1 MRIGGFTRIFDR
13 PSFEEVLDA
22 AAGHGLEALQLNLE
36 SAGLPPMPDR
46 LDPDLCR
53 RVRDQAAARG
63 LTLAA
68 VSGTFNIIH
77 PDLEERARNFRSL
90 RALAAACPAL
100 GAPRITFSTGTR
112 NADYMWAS
120 HPDNGS
126 PVAWSDMLESMAE
139 AVEIAAEHEVPL
151 VFEPEVSNVVDSAPK
166 ARLLLDHFGSPFLKV
181 VIDGANLFGAGDLPR
196 MAEWARSMLRDSLDA
211 FVREDTGLALDV
223 CQRDDFIDDLTAE
236 VFGRMLGRMAEEP
249 ETVVRSTRILFLAK
263 YLERIAD
270 HATNIAEMVIYMVK
284 GKNIRHVSPVPS
296 SVSET

>member
-22 AAGHGLEALQLNLE
+22 AAGHGLEAIQLNLE
-36 SAGLPPMPDR
+36 SVGLPPMPDR

-53 RVRDQAAARG
+53 RLRDQVESRG

-90 RALAAACPAL
+90 RAIAAACPAL

-126 PVAWSDMLESMAE
+126 PGAWSDMVEAMAG

-151 VFEPEVSNVVDSAPK
+151 VFEPEVSNIVDSAPK
-166 ARLLLDHFGSPFLKV
+166 ARRLLDHFGSPFLKV

-196 MAEWARSMLRDSLDA
+196 MAEVLDEAFDLLGPDIEMAHAKDLVRDGEAGHVAAGTGLLDYERYLRRLRETGFDGGLILHSLDEEQVPA
-211 FVREDTGLALDV
+211 SVR
-223 CQRDDFIDDLTAE
+223 
-236 VFGRMLGRMAEEP
+236 
-249 ETVVRSTRILFLAK
+249 FLRQT
-263 YLERIAD
+263 LERI
-270 HATNIAEMVIYMVK
+270 
-284 GKNIRHVSPVPS
+284 G
-296 SVSET
+296 

>member
-1 MRIGGFTRIFDR
+1 MLIGGFTRIFDR

-22 AAGHGLEALQLNLE
+22 AAGHGLQALQLNLE

-53 RVRDQAAARG
+53 RVRDEIESRG

-77 PDLEERARNFRSL
+77 PDLDERARNFRGL

-126 PVAWSDMLESMAE
+126 PEAWAEMLESMAE
-139 AVEIAAEHEVPL
+139 ALEIAAEHEVPL
-151 VFEPEVSNVVDSAPK
+151 VFEPEVSNVVDTALK
-166 ARLLLDHFGSPFLKV
+166 ARRLLDHFRSPFLKV

-196 MAEWARSMLRDSLDA
+196 MAEVLDEAFDLLGPDIEMAHAKDLVRDGEAGHVAAGTGLLDYERYLRRLREAGFDGGLILHSLDEEQVPGS
-211 FVREDTGLALDV
+211 VR
-223 CQRDDFIDDLTAE
+223 
-236 VFGRMLGRMAEEP
+236 
-249 ETVVRSTRILFLAK
+249 FLRQT
-263 YLERIAD
+263 LERI
-270 HATNIAEMVIYMVK
+270 
-284 GKNIRHVSPVPS
+284 G
-296 SVSET
+296 

>member
-166 ARLLLDHFGSPFLKV
+166 ARRLLDHFGSPFLKV

-196 MAEWARSMLRDSLDA
+196 MAEILDEAFDLLGPEIEMAHAKDLVRDGEAGHVAAGTGLLDYERYLRRLRESGFDGALVLHSLDEA
-211 FVREDTGLALDV
+211 QVPASVR
-223 CQRDDFIDDLTAE
+223 
-236 VFGRMLGRMAEEP
+236 
-249 ETVVRSTRILFLAK
+249 FLRQT
-263 YLERIAD
+263 LERI
-270 HATNIAEMVIYMVK
+270 
-284 GKNIRHVSPVPS
+284 G
-296 SVSET
+296 

>member
-22 AAGHGLEALQLNLE
+22 AAGHGLQALQLNLE

-46 LDPDLCR
+46 LEADLCR
-53 RVRDQAAARG
+53 RIRREVESRG

-77 PDLEERARNFRSL
+77 PDLEERARNFRGL

-100 GAPRITFSTGTR
+100 GAPLITFSTGTR
-112 NADYMWAS
+112 NADYMWGS

-126 PVAWSDMLESMAE
+126 PEAWADMIESMAE

-151 VFEPEVSNVVDSAPK
+151 VFEPEVSNVVDTALK
-166 ARLLLDHFGSPFLKV
+166 ARRLLDHFGSPFLKV

-196 MAEWARSMLRDSLDA
+196 MAEVLDEAFDLLGPDIEMAHAKDLVRDGEAGHVAAGTGLLDYERYLRRLRESGFDGALILHSLDEEQVPGS
-211 FVREDTGLALDV
+211 VR
-223 CQRDDFIDDLTAE
+223 
-236 VFGRMLGRMAEEP
+236 
-249 ETVVRSTRILFLAK
+249 FLRRT
-263 YLERIAD
+263 LERI
-270 HATNIAEMVIYMVK
+270 
-284 GKNIRHVSPVPS
+284 G
-296 SVSET
+296 

>member
-13 PSFEEVLDA
+13 PSLEEVLDA

-36 SAGLPPMPDR
+36 SLGLPPMPDR

-53 RVRDQAAARG
+53 RIRHDVESRG

-77 PDLEERARNFRSL
+77 PDLGERARNFRGL
-90 RALAAACPAL
+90 RELAAACPAL

-126 PVAWSDMLESMAE
+126 PEAWADMLESMAE
-139 AVEIAAEHEVPL
+139 AVAIAAEHEVPL
-151 VFEPEVSNVVDSAPK
+151 VFEPEVSNVVDSALK
-166 ARLLLDHFGSPFLKV
+166 ARRLLDHFGSPFLKV

-196 MAEWARSMLRDSLDA
+196 MAEVLDEAFDLLGPDIEMAHAKDLVRDGEAGHVAAGTGLLDYERYLRRLRESGFDGGLILHSLDEEQVPA
-211 FVREDTGLALDV
+211 SVR
-223 CQRDDFIDDLTAE
+223 
-236 VFGRMLGRMAEEP
+236 
-249 ETVVRSTRILFLAK
+249 FLRQT
-263 YLERIAD
+263 LERI
-270 HATNIAEMVIYMVK
+270 
-284 GKNIRHVSPVPS
+284 G
-296 SVSET
+296 

>member
-126 PVAWSDMLESMAE
+126 PEAWSDMLESMAE

-166 ARLLLDHFGSPFLKV
+166 ARRLLDHFGSPFLKV

-196 MAEWARSMLRDSLDA
+196 MAEVLDEAFDLLGPDIEMAHAKDLVRDGEAGHVAAGTGLLDYERYLRRLREAGFDGALVLHSLDEEQVPA
-211 FVREDTGLALDV
+211 SVR
-223 CQRDDFIDDLTAE
+223 
-236 VFGRMLGRMAEEP
+236 
-249 ETVVRSTRILFLAK
+249 FLRRT
-263 YLERIAD
+263 LERI
-270 HATNIAEMVIYMVK
+270 
-284 GKNIRHVSPVPS
+284 G
-296 SVSET
+296 

>member
-1 MRIGGFTRIFDR
+1 MRIGGFTRIYDR

-36 SAGLPPMPDR
+36 SLGLAPMPDR

-53 RVRDQAAARG
+53 RARDQAAARG
-63 LTLAA
+63 LTVAA

-90 RALAAACPAL
+90 RAIAAACPSL

-126 PVAWSDMLESMAE
+126 PEAWADMVESMAE
-139 AVEIAAEHEVPL
+139 AVEIAAEHEIPL

-166 ARLLLDHFGSPFLKV
+166 ARRLLDRIGSPFLKV

-196 MAEWARSMLRDSLDA
+196 MAEVLDEAFDLLGPDIEMAHAKDLVRDGEAGHVAAGTGLLDYERYLRRLREAGFNGALVLHSLDEEQVPA
-211 FVREDTGLALDV
+211 SVRFL
-223 CQRDDFIDDLTAE
+223 R
-236 VFGRMLGRMAEEP
+236 
-249 ETVVRSTRILFLAK
+249 ET
-263 YLERIAD
+263 LERI
-270 HATNIAEMVIYMVK
+270 
-284 GKNIRHVSPVPS
+284 R
-296 SVSET
+296 

>member
-1 MRIGGFTRIFDR
+1 MLIGGFTRIFDR

-22 AAGHGLEALQLNLE
+22 AAGHGLEAIQLNLE
-36 SAGLPPMPDR
+36 SVGLPPMPDR

-53 RVRDQAAARG
+53 RVRDQVAARG

-90 RALAAACPAL
+90 RVVADACPAL

-126 PVAWSDMLESMAE
+126 PEAWSDMLEAMAE

-166 ARLLLDHFGSPFLKV
+166 ARRLLDHFDSPFLKV

-196 MAEWARSMLRDSLDA
+196 MAEILDEAFDLLGPDIEMAHAKDLVRDGEAGNVAAGTGLLDYERYLRLLREAGFDGALVLHSLD
-211 FVREDTGLALDV
+211 EDQV
-223 CQRDDFIDDLTAE
+223 
-236 VFGRMLGRMAEEP
+236 P
-249 ETVVRSTRILFLAK
+249 RSLSFLRQT
-263 YLERIAD
+263 LERI
-270 HATNIAEMVIYMVK
+270 
-284 GKNIRHVSPVPS
+284 G
-296 SVSET
+296 

>member
-13 PSFEEVLDA
+13 PSFQEVLDA

-36 SAGLPPMPDR
+36 SLGLPPMPDR
-46 LDPDLCR
+46 LDPELCR
-53 RVRDQAAARG
+53 RVRDQVAARG

-90 RALAAACPAL
+90 RAIAAACPAL
-100 GAPRITFSTGTR
+100 GAPLITFSTGTR

-126 PVAWSDMLESMAE
+126 PGAWSDMLEAMAE
-139 AVEIAAEHEVPL
+139 AVKIAAEHEVPL

-166 ARLLLDHFGSPFLKV
+166 ARRLLDHFGSPFLKV

-196 MAEWARSMLRDSLDA
+196 MAEVLDEAFDLLGPDIEMAHAKDLVRDGEAGHVAAGTGLLDYERYLRRLREAGFDGALVLHSLD
-211 FVREDTGLALDV
+211 EDQVPRSLTFLRQTLD
-223 CQRDDFIDDLTAE
+223 
-236 VFGRMLGRMAEEP
+236 
-249 ETVVRSTRILFLAK
+249 RI
-263 YLERIAD
+263 
-270 HATNIAEMVIYMVK
+270 
-284 GKNIRHVSPVPS
+284 G
-296 SVSET
+296 

>member
-1 MRIGGFTRIFDR
+1 MLIGGFTRIFDR

-22 AAGHGLEALQLNLE
+22 AAGHGLQALQLNLE
-36 SAGLPPMPDR
+36 SLGLPPMPDR

-53 RVRDQAAARG
+53 RIRREVESRG

-77 PDLEERARNFRSL
+77 PDLDERARNFRGL
-90 RALAAACPAL
+90 RELAAACAAL

-126 PVAWSDMLESMAE
+126 PEAWAEMLESMAE

-151 VFEPEVSNVVDSAPK
+151 VFEPEVSNVVDTALK
-166 ARLLLDHFGSPFLKV
+166 ARRLLDHFGSPFLKV

-196 MAEWARSMLRDSLDA
+196 MAEVLDEAFDLLGPDIEMAHAKDLVRDGEAGHVAAGTGLLDYERYLRRLREAGFDGGLILHSLDEEQVPA
-211 FVREDTGLALDV
+211 SVR
-223 CQRDDFIDDLTAE
+223 
-236 VFGRMLGRMAEEP
+236 
-249 ETVVRSTRILFLAK
+249 FLRQT
-263 YLERIAD
+263 LERI
-270 HATNIAEMVIYMVK
+270 
-284 GKNIRHVSPVPS
+284 G
-296 SVSET
+296 

>member
-126 PVAWSDMLESMAE
+126 PEAWSDMLESMAE
-139 AVEIAAEHEVPL
+139 AVEVAAEHEVPL

-166 ARLLLDHFGSPFLKV
+166 ARRLLDHFGSPFLKV
-181 VIDGANLFGAGDLPR
+181 VIDGANLFGAGELPR
-196 MAEWARSMLRDSLDA
+196 MAEILDEAFDLLGPDIEMAHAKDLVRDGEAGHVAAGTGLLDYERYLRRLRESGFDGALVLHSLDEEQVPA
-211 FVREDTGLALDV
+211 SVR
-223 CQRDDFIDDLTAE
+223 
-236 VFGRMLGRMAEEP
+236 
-249 ETVVRSTRILFLAK
+249 FLRRT
-263 YLERIAD
+263 LERI
-270 HATNIAEMVIYMVK
+270 
-284 GKNIRHVSPVPS
+284 G
-296 SVSET
+296 

>member
-36 SAGLPPMPDR
+36 SLGLPPMPDR

-53 RVRDQAAARG
+53 RVRDQVESRG

-90 RALAAACPAL
+90 RAIAAACPAL

-126 PVAWSDMLESMAE
+126 PGAWSDMLEAMAE

-166 ARLLLDHFGSPFLKV
+166 ARRLLDHFGSPFLKV

-196 MAEWARSMLRDSLDA
+196 MAEVLDEAFDLLGPDIEMAHAKDLVRDGEAGHVAAGTGLLDYERYLRRLREAGFDGGLILHSLD
-211 FVREDTGLALDV
+211 
-223 CQRDDFIDDLTAE
+223 
-236 VFGRMLGRMAEEP
+236 EEQ
-249 ETVVRSTRILFLAK
+249 
-263 YLERIAD
+263 
-270 HATNIAEMVIYMVK
+270 
-284 GKNIRHVSPVPS
+284 VPAR
-296 SVSET
+296 

>member
-53 RVRDQAAARG
+53 RIRHEVESRG

-77 PDLEERARNFRSL
+77 PDLEERARNFRGL
-90 RALAAACPAL
+90 RELAAACAAL

-126 PVAWSDMLESMAE
+126 PEAWADMIESMAE
-139 AVEIAAEHEVPL
+139 AVDIAAEHEVPL

-166 ARLLLDHFGSPFLKV
+166 ARRLLDHFGSPFLKV

-196 MAEWARSMLRDSLDA
+196 MAEVLEEAFDLLGPDIEMAHAKDLVRDGEAGHVAAGTGLLDYERYLRRLRESGFDGGLILHSLDEEQVPA
-211 FVREDTGLALDV
+211 SVR
-223 CQRDDFIDDLTAE
+223 
-236 VFGRMLGRMAEEP
+236 
-249 ETVVRSTRILFLAK
+249 FLRRT
-263 YLERIAD
+263 LERI
-270 HATNIAEMVIYMVK
+270 
-284 GKNIRHVSPVPS
+284 G
-296 SVSET
+296 

>member
-13 PSFEEVLDA
+13 PSLEEVLDA

-53 RVRDQAAARG
+53 RVRDEVESRG

-77 PDLEERARNFRSL
+77 PDLEERARNFRGL

-100 GAPRITFSTGTR
+100 GAPLITFSTGTR

-126 PVAWSDMLESMAE
+126 PEAWAEMLDSMAE

-166 ARLLLDHFGSPFLKV
+166 ARRLLDHFGSPFLKV

-196 MAEWARSMLRDSLDA
+196 MAEVLDEAFDLLGPDIEMAHAKDLVRDGEAGHVAAGTGLLDYERYLRRLRESGFDGALILHSLD
-211 FVREDTGLALDV
+211 
-223 CQRDDFIDDLTAE
+223 
-236 VFGRMLGRMAEEP
+236 EEQVP
-249 ETVVRSTRILFLAK
+249 ASLRFLRRT
-263 YLERIAD
+263 LERI
-270 HATNIAEMVIYMVK
+270 
-284 GKNIRHVSPVPS
+284 G
-296 SVSET
+296 